1 MIKFG
6 VFFAQ
11 TDNRFT
17 ENKSFENKIIS
28 SIRIFALLHLIFFAA
43 LSSAQSTSG
52 TSMTTTEENITTNFV
67 FEIKA
72 KIDRPIVNGPS
83 VGGKRQAIPITGGT
97 VRGAEING
105 TVIPGGADYQLARED
120 GVTEIKAIYMIKTDD
135 DVVINVVNSGLGTTT
150 SSGRYLR
157 AAPQFSAP
165 IGKYDWLNKALFVS
179 SIAVNPKE
187 PGFVTI
193 RVYKVL

>member
-1 MIKFG
+1 MINFEI
-6 VFFAQ
+6 FFSRICS
-11 TDNRFT
+11 NLL
-17 ENKSFENKIIS
+17 ENKTTKP
-28 SIRIFALLHLIFFAA
+28 IRLLAFLHLIFFAA
-43 LSSAQSTSG
+43 LSSAQTSSG
-52 TSMTTTEENITTNFV
+52 TSMTTNSGNITTNFV

-72 KIDRPIVNGPS
+72 KIDRPLVNGPS
-83 VGGKRQAIPITGGT
+83 TGGTRQAIPITGGT
-97 VRGAEING
+97 VEGADING
-105 TVIPGGADYQLARED
+105 TVIPGGADYQLSRED

-135 DVVINVVNSGLGTTT
+135 DVIINVVNSGLASAT

-157 AAPQFSAP
+157 AAPQFTAP
-165 IGKYDWLNKALFVS
+165 TGKYDWLNKALFVS